1 MFFKEV
7 NIYRRLKK
15 KRDQFILVDL
25 ICHGVP
31 SYLLWKKYLNEQG
44 MLNTL
49 REVRFRNKDAGWRNI
64 EIYLS
69 DGVNKIMRKES
80 QDLFYNYFDLQ
91 VCYMESCYECNYRQS
106 SKADLRLGDYW
117 GKKYT
122 ADDLNNGVSM
132 VVAFTECGEETLY
145 NLNRKNRISLIE
157 KNVADYYT
165 GQGPQN
171 PIIPLFYNRVLKELE
186 DNSMNLLKIRNKY
199 FKIKYY
205 NKKLQFLMAK
215 IRRR

>member
-1 MFFKEV
+1 
-7 NIYRRLKK
+7 
-15 KRDQFILVDL
+15 
-25 ICHGVP
+25 
-31 SYLLWKKYLNEQG
+31 
-44 MLNTL
+44 
-49 REVRFRNKDAGWRNI
+49 
-64 EIYLS
+64 
-69 DGVNKIMRKES
+69 
-80 QDLFYNYFDLQ
+80 
-91 VCYMESCYECNYRQS
+91 MESCYECNYRQS

-157 KNVADYYT
+157 KNVADYYA

-215 IRRR
+215 IKRR